1 MTHSQESMPSPV
13 HTVHVGHVV
22 PFWLLF
28 VVWAVLMVLTYV
40 TVQATNYDLGDM
52 NLMLAMGI
60 ATLKGSLVV
69 LIFMHLA
76 FDRPFNAIVF
86 IVALCF
92 VMLFVTLALVDTS
105 HYQDTLIPGYAPDM
119 PPR

>member
-1 MTHSQESMPSPV
+1 MAHSQETIPTAG
-13 HTVHVGHVV
+13 HTEHVGHVV

-28 VVWAVLMVLTYV
+28 MVWAALMILTYI
-40 TVQATNYDLGDM
+40 TVEATNFDLGNM

-69 LIFMHLA
+69 LFFMHLA

-86 IVALCF
+86 IASLCF
-92 VMLFVTLALVDTS
+92 VMLFVILALVDTG

-119 PPR
+119 PTR

>member
-1 MTHSQESMPSPV
+1 MAHTQESIPSTV
-13 HTVHVGHVV
+13 HAEHVGHIV

-28 VVWAVLMVLTYV
+28 VVWAALMVLTYL
-40 TVQATNYDLGDM
+40 TVQATYYDLGAM

-60 ATLKGSLVV
+60 ATLKSSLV
-69 LIFMHLA
+69 LLFFMHLA

-86 IVALCF
+86 IVSLCF
-92 VMLFVTLALVDTS
+92 VMFFVTLALVDTT